1 MNLSKKIKE
10 LTIENEDYIL
20 TFDMKSILVYKEL
33 SGKTFTKGV
42 EGLFQADDE
51 ECIYFMASM
60 LRRKDN
66 PGEPLAEKV
75 INGNVLDLLINLKL
89 EVIDFVL
96 DSLPTDDK
104 NSKKK

>member
-20 TFDMKSILVYKEL
+20 TFDMKSILVYKKL

-42 EGLFQADDE
+42 EGLFQYDDE
-51 ECIYFMASM
+51 ECIYFIASM

-66 PGEPLAEKV
+66 PEEPLAEKV
-75 INGNVLDLLINLKL
+75 INGNVLDLLISLKL